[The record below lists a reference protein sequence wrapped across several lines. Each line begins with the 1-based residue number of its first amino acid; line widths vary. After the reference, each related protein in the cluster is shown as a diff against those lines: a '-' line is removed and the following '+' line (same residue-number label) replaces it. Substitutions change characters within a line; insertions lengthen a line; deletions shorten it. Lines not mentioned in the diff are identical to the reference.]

1 MNRIYGSISVLN
13 LMMMMMIYLLSKLQ
27 LSFRSVQTRLVEI
40 KDQVSSLLQFDT
52 SLQQSLKPCQLK
64 LVEALSEYLSNSQQK
79 FDQSRC
85 VEVSISPPQVYIFF
99 LLLFPSHSVKL
110 T

>member
-1 MNRIYGSISVLN
+1 MRLTVNNGTLIYNDNRGYAHELN
-13 LMMMMMIYLLSKLQ
+13 EYTRVMHLQ

-52 SLQQSLKPCQLK
+52 SNQHSLKPCQLK
-64 LVEALSEYLSNSQQK
+64 LIEALSEYLSNSQQK

-85 VEVSISPPQVYIFF
+85 VEVIEN
-99 LLLFPSHSVKL
+99 K
-110 T
+110 